1 MPEQPVNPPAS
12 FAKRVLALF
21 LDFLTIFLLGGY
33 LIAWLTGS
41 VTSQGFQLRGAPAL
55 ALFAIIGAYFYA
67 GWKIAGGTIWDR
79 ILGIARPQPY

>member
-1 MPEQPVNPPAS
+1 MARPQPSAL

-21 LDFLTIFLLGGY
+21 LDFFTILFPSAY
-33 LIAWLTGS
+33 LIAWLTGNL
-41 VTSQGFQLRGAPAL
+41 TPNGFHLTGVPAL
-55 ALFAIIGAYFYA
+55 ACFALTCAYFYA